1 MENEKILT
9 INGKSYRLQRVID
22 KTATNIHHIISR
34 KERNRLNTN
43 HERNKMKINMRL
55 HDALNRFYGD
65 KQNPKKQLEFMFNI
79 WKEVLSPGVR
89 QELYT
94 LFTLPDDMFYH
105 EDLLKNGR
113 NKKKRTKGWE

>member
-1 MENEKILT
+1 MENEKTLT
-9 INGKSYRLQRVID
+9 INGKTYRLQRIID

-34 KERNRLNTN
+34 KERNHLNTN

-113 NKKKRTKGWE
+113 NKKKRTKG